1 MIEDREF
8 VIAYHNS
15 ISNHSLKILPWE
27 WETLEPFLPNSLD
40 PTEKTLA
47 ENSVKKEY
55 SPRKKFAAAKRA
67 MGDAHCDD
75 QESSRDLQKR
85 LKLSKQ
91 KFYDAI
97 PAMREGREVGHNG
110 RPSYLLPPEK
120 SSFGAG
126 WKREWEVGIPPC
138 TPRCKDMY
146 PKSSGP
152 SGPPCWRNADL
163 CLMTPLPI
171 TSKRVALRWF
181 RARMRMRPMNYF
193 LLMRRAA
200 SSRRYMT

>member
-1 MIEDREF
+1 MPLQLQQSKPQD
-8 VIAYHNS
+8 S
-15 ISNHSLKILPWE
+15 SLGVRKIG
-27 WETLEPFLPNSLD
+27 PNSVQSFTFSLFRH

-97 PAMREGREVGHNG
+97 RAMREGREVGHNG

-120 SSFGAG
+120 VQFWSWVDKGRAHTFWISLFPTKFPNSLFGAKF
-126 WKREWEVGIPPC
+126 WIQMQP
-138 TPRCKDMY
+138 
-146 PKSSGP
+146 
-152 SGPPCWRNADL
+152 N
-163 CLMTPLPI
+163 CLI
-171 TSKRVALRWF
+171 VALCVL
-181 RARMRMRPMNYF
+181 NDSY
-193 LLMRRAA
+193 
-200 SSRRYMT
+200 

>member
-1 MIEDREF
+1 MPLQLQQSKPQD
-8 VIAYHNS
+8 S
-15 ISNHSLKILPWE
+15 SLGVRKIG
-27 WETLEPFLPNSLD
+27 PNSAQSFTFSLFRH

-97 PAMREGREVGHNG
+97 HAMREGREVGHNG

-120 SSFGAG
+120 VQFWSWVEKG
-126 WKREWEVGIPPC
+126 VGSGDPPC
-138 TPRCKDMY
+138 TPRCKDMV

-152 SGPPCWRNADL
+152 SGPPC
-163 CLMTPLPI
+163 
-171 TSKRVALRWF
+171 
-181 RARMRMRPMNYF
+181 
-193 LLMRRAA
+193 
-200 SSRRYMT
+200 